1 MSKNIPHP
9 FEEIVKLID
18 KQSSVEE
25 VIDYFVDF
33 FTKFEFEDISINDNI
48 KTSCF
53 NRIQNYIL
61 VVEKYNYKEKMDYY
75 LSKIESIVFKQEGYN
90 LRKEIVSLYFN
101 HKKLSEKW
109 NILDKLSK
117 EESIDIIFDLISDG
131 PFLDKILSR
140 KFELKNYL
148 NETRL
153 GKHKLNLL
161 EKSLVMFLGSL
172 YPHYKTKRKLF
183 NYIYIHFKE
192 IDIDPIAVKENSY
205 ITRFISKNFFE
216 LPSDIQEKLNLNEYE
231 TQVNKKTFK
240 FNTEKTVVLNVMLFS
255 AENLMKYGTFFAAK
269 GGRGNTIKDF
279 VKSFSEF
286 EFTKEILLYFIESK
300 QSKAKVPSSKQFW
313 AEIFSEILNQSISQK
328 NHNPKL
334 ISRLK
339 I

>member
-1 MSKNIPHP
+1 MTKNIPHP

-18 KQSSVEE
+18 RQSSVEE
-25 VIDYFVDF
+25 VIHYFVNF
-33 FTKFEFEDISINDNI
+33 FTKFEFEDTNINDNI
-48 KTSCF
+48 KTNCF

-61 VVEKYNYKEKMDYY
+61 AVEKNNYKDKMDYY
-75 LSKIESIVFKQEGYN
+75 LSEIEPIVFKQEGYN

-109 NILDKLSK
+109 NILDKLSR
-117 EESIDIIFDLISDG
+117 EEGIDIIFDLISDG

-140 KFELKNYL
+140 KFEIKNYL
-148 NETRL
+148 NENRL

-172 YPHYKTKRKLF
+172 YPNYKTKKKLF
-183 NYIYIHFKE
+183 NYIYTNFTE
-192 IDIDPIAVKENSY
+192 IDIDPISVKENSY
-205 ITRFISKNFFE
+205 IVRFISKNFFE
-216 LPSDIQEKLNLNEYE
+216 LPKEIQDKLNHNEYQ
-231 TQVNKKTFK
+231 TTVNKTTFK

-255 AENLMKYGTFFAAK
+255 AENLMKYGIFFAAK
-269 GGRGNTIKDF
+269 GGSGKTVKEF
-279 VKSFSEF
+279 VQSFSEF
-286 EFTKEILLYFIESK
+286 EFTRPILLDFIEAK
-300 QSKAKVPSSKQFW
+300 QAKAKAASSKQFW
-313 AEIFSEILNQSISQK
+313 AEMFSEILNQSVSQK